1 MEKFET
7 RVYVLNVDNLEDKH
21 YSELT
26 DDEFQSLAQEEGRVY
41 TLNDF
46 QEAFNL
52 EEINSSIDVI
62 RIINVTL

>member
-7 RVYVLNVDNLEDKH
+7 RVYVLDVNDLEDKH
-21 YSELT
+21 HSELT
-26 DDEFQSLAQEEGRVY
+26 DDEFQSLAEEEGRVY
-41 TLNDF
+41 TLNGF

-52 EEINSSIDVI
+52 EEIDSSIDVI